1 MTLED
6 QIEYKTL
13 IEQQLF
19 EKKWPWVLSSS
30 DHRICKLCQASP
42 TWAKY
47 VFIRALRMNTEALDS
62 QVQGIFGSLNI
73 SDLERFYRAYH
84 PEPARELK
92 RKAVDQLQQ
101 RSDGSSQQNTSPALG
116 QKLPF
121 NADLQRLENH
131 LKKYMDRRFDKIQN
145 SFFEARTDERNKIR
159 AATEQIALVLEKDD
173 STEERADRVL

>member
-42 TWAKY
+42 TWA
-47 VFIRALRMNTEALDS
+47 N
-62 QVQGIFGSLNI
+62 
-73 SDLERFYRAYH
+73 DLERFYRAYH

-159 AATEQIALVLEKDD
+159 AATEQIALVLEKMIQLKREQ
-173 STEERADRVL
+173 TEYFNAMEKRIDRMGARRPERGEI